1 MVSHFAVLPRF
12 PDRALEGVDDVNSGL
27 DCPGVVRK
35 CVGFGSH
42 AWKQVWVQCH
52 ISSML
57 FHGQICNKK

>member
-35 CVGFGSH
+35 CVGFGVTPGSKCGFNVIYQ
-42 AWKQVWVQCH
+42 AE
-52 ISSML
+52 
-57 FHGQICNKK
+57 

>member
-12 PDRALEGVDDVNSGL
+12 PDRALEGVDDVNSGM

-52 ISSML
+52 IL
-57 FHGQICNKK
+57 